1 MPIKGLSEQRRMPRL
16 GKIHLGYKDPAKKGA
31 PTATDYFVVPED
43 IKDLL
48 PDKPKELSIMIPV
61 EDEEYWASQYYRC
74 YSRTRGLVC
83 KGDGENCNRMID
95 TKTGDM
101 ANRDSKEVVWRNA
114 KCDGRECPFYKN
126 KQCREVMNL
135 QFLLPSV
142 PGVGVWQIDTSSIN
156 SIRNINSSTELIRG
170 ICGRI
175 RMIPLLLTL
184 EKQEV
189 VNPDDGKKKN
199 VGVLNL
205 RQSQSLQNLL
215 ADSLK
220 PVHELL
226 APTPAED
233 EEPLDVAEETPIEEP
248 PEVEQPPDD
257 LLEGKP
263 QESPPSILESKR
275 EGLFQW
281 VADKKGWKSTKSVRT
296 WLVNVCKIPEKKI
309 DTDPDWVYQ
318 EVKTLQGW
326 ED

>member
-16 GKIHLGYKDPAKKGA
+16 GKIHLGIKAKNAQGVEYPK
-31 PTATDYFVVPED
+31 ATDYFVVPDE

-48 PDKPKELSIMIPV
+48 PDKPKQLSIMIPV

-83 KGDGENCNRMID
+83 KGDGGKSYRMVD

-101 ANRDSKEVVWRNA
+101 ANRDSTEIAWHDA
-114 KCDGRECPFYKN
+114 KCDGHECPFYKN

-135 QFLLPSV
+135 QFLLPNV

-156 SIRNINSSTELIRG
+156 SIRNINSSAELIRG

-175 RMIPLLLTL
+175 RMIPLQLTL

-199 VGVLNL
+199 VCVLNL
-205 RQSQSLQNLL
+205 SQSQTLQSLL

-226 APTPAED
+226 APAPADNEA
-233 EEPLDVAEETPIEEP
+233 PLDVAEETPVERGQEADGLLDGDKPVEEP
-248 PEVEQPPDD
+248 PDKTLTIQAFYNW
-257 LLEGKP
+257 LTSHGKA
-263 QESPPSILESKR
+263 
-275 EGLFQW
+275 F
-281 VADKKGWKSTKSVRT
+281 TRT
-296 WLVNVCKIPEKKI
+296 WFLKTFTYTEEDMKDPEKIKSA
-309 DTDPDWVYQ
+309 YA
-318 EVKTLQGW
+318 EVKEIQAWT
-326 ED
+326 E